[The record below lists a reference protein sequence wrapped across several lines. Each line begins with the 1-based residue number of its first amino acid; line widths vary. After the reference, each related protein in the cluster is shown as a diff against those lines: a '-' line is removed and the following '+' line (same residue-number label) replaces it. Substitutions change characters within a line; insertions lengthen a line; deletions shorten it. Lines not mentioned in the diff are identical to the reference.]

1 MFLLGDDQRLVISA
15 SDLRTASVCEFALV
29 RDLDVI
35 LGRATPAASSADAMA
50 ERVIALGNEHE
61 QAELRRLV
69 GAHRGRVVQFERPTY
84 TRAGLEHAHA
94 QTLEALS
101 SEAEV
106 VYQATFFDGGF
117 VGHADFLEHTPQ
129 GWLVS
134 DTKLAR
140 RESVP
145 ALLQIAAYA
154 AMLRAS
160 GVPAAP
166 VARLVVGS
174 GDVRDF
180 ELHDILPVYRARR
193 ERLDALLA
201 EHHADTGPARWGD
214 PRWLACG
221 RCEVCEPEVEAARDL
236 LLVAGVRA
244 PTRRRL
250 HEAGVTT
257 IDELAVRTDPVPD
270 VRAATLER
278 LRHQARLQLEQERDP
293 GGGVRFEVTDSD
305 PLRRMPTP
313 SPGDVFFDFEGDPLW
328 SEPGSSTWGLEY
340 LFGCL
345 TVDAVTDVDAAG
357 AGSGGEEFTPFWA
370 HDRAAERQALIDFV
384 GWLSDRRRRWP
395 DLHVYHYAAY
405 ETAALLRLAA
415 RHGVCEDEVDQ
426 LLRDGVFV
434 DLYAVVRAAIRVSQR
449 SYSIKKLE
457 PLYMEAREAAVTN
470 AADSIVVYH
479 QVIAAGIAERADE
492 RQRLLDEI
500 RDYNL
505 DDCISTWRLRDWLLA
520 RVTEHGA
527 TDLMTPGATEVAE
540 AQAPSDQRLALMRL
554 ETLLRSRLEGIRPHE
569 RSPEQQAVALVA
581 SSVLF
586 HVREDKPVWQAHF
599 ERLRTPV
606 RDWRAADG
614 VFLVEGGAVVEPW
627 SLPPRARSARR
638 TLRLDGEPMRSI
650 PLGPGS
656 EVSAVYA
663 DPAPQG
669 VVTLP
674 GHCNARS
681 TATVRVLDAVDT
693 VAPNGRLHQAL
704 LVEELTPKG
713 GGEHT
718 ALPVALVPSKVLSTR
733 PIDDALAEVAESV
746 VDAGDELPRTA
757 GIDLLVRRPPRQRG
771 GAPLPVVD
779 DGPTRHVDAITSALL
794 DSDSSYLA
802 VQGPPGTGKT
812 YVASHVI
819 ARLVLD
825 HGWRVGVTSQG
836 HKAIENVL
844 RAVIAAGVPREQVG
858 KASREPATATWT
870 SLERADELAGFIAP
884 LERAGL
890 GFVVGGTAWDLTS
903 TKRIERGRL
912 DLVVVDEAGQFS
924 LAKTLACSV
933 AGSRL
938 LLLGDPQQLPQ
949 VSQGTHPDPV
959 DASALGWLI
968 GDEPVLPASLG
979 YFLETTWRMHPA
991 LTEPVSRLSYAGQLR
1006 SHEPVTSRRRLDG
1019 VEPGLHVR
1027 LVDHHDNSTWSPEE
1041 ADAVRDLVHD
1051 LLGRTWHDLSE
1062 RDATGAEVGPRPLG
1076 PADVLVI
1083 TPYNGQ
1089 VGRIRR
1095 TLDDAGLTD
1104 VAVGTVDKF
1113 QGQEAPV
1120 AILSMAASSHS
1131 DVSRGMG
1138 FLLDRHRLN
1147 VAVSRGKHSA
1157 FVVRSH
1163 VLTDFAP
1170 RTPTEL
1176 VALGAFLGL
1185 CATAVTTAELDVTA
1199 PLVPAPA

>member
-1 MFLLGDDQRLVISA
+1 MFLLGDDGRLVLSA
-15 SDLRTASVCEFALV
+15 SDLRTASACEFALV
-29 RDLDVI
+29 RELDV
-35 LGRATPAASSADAMA
+35 LLRRA
-50 ERVIALGNEHE
+50 ERAVVPDDPMLDRVAQLGTEHE

-69 GAHRGRVVQFERPTY
+69 ASHRGRVVQFERPGY
-84 TRAGLEHAHA
+84 SRDALERAHA
-94 QTLEALS
+94 QTVEALRS
-101 SEAEV
+101 TDADV
-106 VYQATFFDGGF
+106 VYQATFFDGSF
-117 VGHADFLEHTPQ
+117 VGHADFLERTDD

-140 RESVP
+140 RASVA

-154 AMLRAS
+154 DLLGSA
-160 GVPAAP
+160 GVATAP

-174 GDVRDF
+174 GDARDY
-180 ELHDILPVYRARR
+180 LLDDILPVYRARR
-193 ERLDALLA
+193 ERLDALLTD
-201 EHHADTGPARWGD
+201 HHHGPEAATWGD

-221 RCEVCEPEVEAARDL
+221 RCEVCEAEVEAARDL
-236 LLVAGVRA
+236 LVVAGVRG

-250 HEAGVTT
+250 LDAGIRT
-257 IDELAVRTDPVPD
+257 IDDLAVHPGPVAD
-270 VRAATLER
+270 VRSTTLHRIRE
-278 LRHQARLQLEQERDP
+278 QARLQLEQERDP
-293 GGGVRFEVTDSD
+293 AGRVRFEVTDPD
-305 PLRRMPTP
+305 PLRRMPAP

-328 SEPGSSTWGLEY
+328 SEPGSTTWGLEY

-345 TVDAVTDVDAAG
+345 TVDGVG
-357 AGSGGEEFTPFWA
+357 SRSGGEQFTPFWA
-370 HDRAAERQALIDFV
+370 HDRAEERRALVEFV
-384 GWLSDRRRRWP
+384 GWLTERRRRWP
-395 DLHVYHYAAY
+395 ELHVYHYAPY

-434 DLYAVVRAAIRVSQR
+434 DLYAVVRGAVRVSSR

-457 PLYMEAREAAVTN
+457 PLYMAAREAAVTN

-479 QVIAAGIAERADE
+479 QVIAARIAGRDDEARA
-492 RQRLLDEI
+492 LLDEI

-505 DDCISTWRLRDWLLA
+505 DDCVSTWRLRDWLLERRA
-520 RVTEHGA
+520 DHGPHDAPTPPTEA
-527 TDLMTPGATEVAE
+527 APETQTPG
-540 AQAPSDQRLALMRL
+540 DQRLALMRL
-554 ETLLRSRLEGIRPHE
+554 ESLLRDRLEGVRPHE
-569 RSPEQQAVALVA
+569 RTPEQQAVALVA

-586 HVREDKPVWQAHF
+586 HAREDKPVWHAHF

-606 RDWRAADG
+606 RDWRGDDG
-614 VFLVEGGAVVEPW
+614 VFVIEGGEVVEQW
-627 SLPPRARSARR
+627 HKPPRARSARR
-638 TLRLDGEPMRSI
+638 ILRLEGEPMRGI

-656 EVSAVYA
+656 EVSSCYT
-663 DPAPQG
+663 DPPPTG

-681 TATVRVLDAVDT
+681 SAGVKVLEALDS
-693 VAPNGRLHQAL
+693 VAPNGRLHQVL
-704 LVEELTPKG
+704 LVEELCPKDG
-713 GGEHT
+713 TDHDD
-718 ALPVALVPSKVLSTR
+718 LPVALVPSKVLSTR
-733 PIDDALAEVAESV
+733 PIDEALAEVAQSV
-746 VDAGDELPRTA
+746 VDGGDALPRTA

-771 GAPLPVVD
+771 GGTLPPVGTGHD
-779 DGPTRHVDAITSALL
+779 RHVDAVTVALL
-794 DSDSSYLA
+794 ESDSSYLA

-812 YVASHVI
+812 FVAAKVI
-819 ARLVLD
+819 ARLVLE

-836 HKAIENVL
+836 HKAIENLL
-844 RAVIAAGVPREQVG
+844 RAVVAAGVPAEQVG
-858 KASREPATATWT
+858 KASRDPGTATWT
-870 SLERADELAGFIAP
+870 TLERADELAGFTAR
-884 LERAGL
+884 LEAEGT
-890 GFVVGGTAWDLTS
+890 GYVVGGTAWDLTS
-903 TKRIERGRL
+903 TKRIGRGQL

-924 LAKTLACSV
+924 LAKTLACAV

-968 GDEPVLPASLG
+968 GDEPVLPSSLG

-1006 SHEPVTSRRRLDG
+1006 AHEAVTAARTLDG
-1019 VEPGLHVR
+1019 VEPGLHLR
-1027 LVDHHDNSTWSPEE
+1027 LVDHHDNSTFSPEE
-1041 ADAVRDLVHD
+1041 AEVVRDLVQD
-1051 LLGRTWHDLSE
+1051 LLGRPWHDPSE
-1062 RDATGAEVGPRPLG
+1062 KGPDGRPVGPRLLAPT
-1076 PADVLVI
+1076 DVLVI

-1095 TLDDAGLTD
+1095 TLDDAGLTE

-1157 FVVRSH
+1157 FVVRSK

-1170 RTPTEL
+1170 RTPNEL
-1176 VALGAFLGL
+1176 VALGGFLGL
-1185 CATAVTTAELDVTA
+1185 CASSVTTLEVQARRQE
-1199 PLVPAPA
+1199 PVPV